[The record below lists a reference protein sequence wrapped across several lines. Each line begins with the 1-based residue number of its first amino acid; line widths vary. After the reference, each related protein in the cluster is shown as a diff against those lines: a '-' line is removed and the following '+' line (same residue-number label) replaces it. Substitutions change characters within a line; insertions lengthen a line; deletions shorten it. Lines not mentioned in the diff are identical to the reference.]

1 MTDMAHEISERLPK
15 LARYARYLAR
25 NEADAEDLVQDC
37 VERAIARRDQFQP
50 GTNLDAWL
58 KVIMRNIF
66 LNRMRHEKLVRLH
79 AEREVRTETKHALPS
94 QDDHLELQDVFT
106 AMNSLSK
113 NHREAIRLL
122 CIKQVGYRETARR
135 MHVPRSTVKTRLFR
149 AREQLRTR
157 MAA

>member
-15 LARYARYLAR
+15 LTRYARYLTR

-37 VERAIARRDQFQP
+37 VERAIDRSDQFRK

-66 LNRMRHEKLVRLH
+66 LNRVRHEKLVRFH
-79 AEREVRTETKHALPS
+79 AEQATRTDSNYALPS
-94 QDDHLELQDVFT
+94 QDDHLELQDVFA
-106 AMNSLSK
+106 AMDDLSD
-113 NHREAIRLL
+113 NHRKAIQLL
-122 CIKQVGYRETARR
+122 CVNQVGYREAARR
-135 MHVPRSTVKTRLFR
+135 MHVPRSTAKTRLFR

-157 MAA
+157 FAA